1 MENEHKAIVSSRR
14 RLPAV
19 WIIPLVAL
27 VVGVGMV
34 INHYRT
40 QGPEITITFKTA
52 EGLEAGK
59 TKIKALSVDIGIV
72 ESVTLNPDLNGVT
85 LTAQLDRE
93 ATHLLRDDTKFWV
106 VRPRIGA
113 AGITGFGTLLSG
125 AYIELLPGQGKKI
138 LKRER
143 TFQGLDNV
151 PITHTDE
158 SGLNIT
164 LLSDEAVSVSAGD
177 PVLYHGYN
185 VGTIDSTKLDAETQ
199 KIDLK
204 IFIKSPYDRLV
215 TSNSR
220 FWNASGISFQA
231 TAAGVSLRTGSL
243 ATLIRGGVT
252 FDLPKGANPG
262 TAVENHAEFKLY
274 PDAGSINKN
283 PYQYYEEYLLLF
295 DTSVSGLVAGA
306 PVLYRGVRAG
316 TVIDVGFGIIGVDLA
331 RTKGRAASVP
341 VLIHIEPGRWLG
353 VDTEEAKTKA
363 FTDIDKSINQGLRAT
378 IKLGNLLTGA
388 RVISIDFYEDVEPA
402 TMAKVGK
409 FNTFPTITTGLE
421 GIEVKVADLLDK
433 LNELPLETVLN
444 DIDVTLK
451 QVTHTL
457 AAANKTVNGLN
468 TILENKDTQQMPESI
483 NTTLDELRLALKGL
497 SPDSALYQVLSDS
510 IEQLNTT
517 LRNIES
523 LTYTIGTKP
532 NSLIFSKPK
541 QQDLQPEAVTK

>member
-1 MENEHKAIVSSRR
+1 MADNSDVVVSSRR
-14 RLPAV
+14 KLPTIFFVPLIALLIGV
-19 WIIPLVAL
+19 WM
-27 VVGVGMV
+27 VV
-34 INHYRT
+34 NHYLTR
-40 QGPEITITFKTA
+40 GPEITITFSTA
-52 EGLEAGK
+52 EGIETGK
-59 TKIKALSVDIGIV
+59 TKIKVLNVDIGIV
-72 ESVTLNPDLNGVT
+72 ESIKLNPNSKGVT
-85 LTAQLDRE
+85 VIARLDRE
-93 ATHLLRDDTKFWV
+93 ATSLLRDDSIFWV
-106 VRPRIGA
+106 VRPRVGLS
-113 AGITGFGTLLSG
+113 GITGFGTLLSG
-125 AYIELLPGQGKKI
+125 AYLELSPGEGKQGKRK
-138 LKRER
+138 
-143 TFQGLDNV
+143 FQGLDNV
-151 PITHTDE
+151 PVTSTDE
-158 SGLNIT
+158 PGLHII
-164 LLSDEAVSVSAGD
+164 LLSEEAGSVSTGD
-177 PVLYHGYN
+177 SVLYHGYV
-185 VGTIDSTKLDAETQ
+185 VGKIESTKLDTESQ
-199 KIDLK
+199 KLHAT
-204 IFIKSPYDRLV
+204 IFIEAPYDSLV
-215 TSNSR
+215 TSNTR
-220 FWNASGISFQA
+220 FWNASGISFKA
-231 TAAGVSLRTGSL
+231 SARGVSVRTGSL
-243 ATLIRGGVT
+243 TTILRGGVS

-274 PDAGSINKN
+274 PDADSINKN

-316 TVIDVGFGIIGVDLA
+316 TVIDVGFGIIGIDLV

-341 VLIHIEPGRWLG
+341 VLVHIEPGRWLG

-388 RVISIDFYEDVEPA
+388 RLISIDFYEDVEPA

-421 GIEVKVADLLDK
+421 GIQVKVADLLDK

-497 SPDSALYQVLSDS
+497 SPDSALYQNLSDS

>member
-1 MENEHKAIVSSRR
+1 MASEQKVRVSSRR
-14 RLPAV
+14 RLPAI

-40 QGPEITITFKTA
+40 QGPEITITFSTA
-52 EGLEAGK
+52 EGIEAGK
-59 TKIKALSVDIGIV
+59 TKIKALSVDVGIV
-72 ESVTLNPDLNGVT
+72 ESVKLDPDLKGVT
-85 LTAQLDRE
+85 VMARLDHE
-93 ATHLLRDDTKFWV
+93 AAHLLRHDSNFWV
-106 VRPRIGA
+106 VRPRIGVG
-113 AGITGFGTLLSG
+113 GITGLGTLLSG
-125 AYIELLPGQGKKI
+125 AYLELSPGTGKI
-138 LKRER
+138 GKRK
-143 TFQGLDNV
+143 FQGLDNV
-151 PITHTDE
+151 PVTPADE
-158 SGLNIT
+158 PGLHLT
-164 LLSDEAVSVSAGD
+164 LLSDEASSVNGGE
-177 PVLYHGYN
+177 PVLYRGYN

-199 KIDLK
+199 KLVIK

-215 TSNSR
+215 TRNSR
-220 FWNASGISFQA
+220 FYNASGISFKA
-231 TAAGVSLRTGSL
+231 SASGISVRTGSL

-252 FDLPKGANPG
+252 FDLPKDAKPG
-262 TAVENHAEFKLY
+262 SVVENHAEFKLY

-316 TVIDVGFGIIGVDLA
+316 TVIDVGFGIIGIDLV

-353 VDTEEAKTKA
+353 VDTAEAKTKA
-363 FTDIDKSINQGLRAT
+363 LTDIDKSINQGLRAT

-388 RVISIDFYEDVEPA
+388 RVIAIDFYEDVEPA
-402 TMAKVGK
+402 TMTKVGK

-457 AAANKTVNGLN
+457 AAADKTLNGLN
-468 TILENKDTQQMPESI
+468 TILENKDTQQMPASI
-483 NTTLDELRLALKGL
+483 DATLDELRIALKGL
-497 SPDSALYQVLSDS
+497 SPDSALYQDLSDS

-523 LTYTIGTKP
+523 LTYTIDTKP